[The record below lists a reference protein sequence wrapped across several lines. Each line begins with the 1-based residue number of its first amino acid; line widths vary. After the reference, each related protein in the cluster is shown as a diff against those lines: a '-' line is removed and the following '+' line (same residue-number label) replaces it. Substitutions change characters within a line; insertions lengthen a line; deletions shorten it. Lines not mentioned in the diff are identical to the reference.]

1 MLYSII
7 FKGQGSYKRHIF
19 RSSRR
24 LQATMIIRRQNGR
37 VFYNLSMNMVVGILM
52 NFSLVMRSKNTD
64 LGSGLYLWRGRG
76 GGGGGGGGGGTE
88 EKRVG

>member
-1 MLYSII
+1 
-7 FKGQGSYKRHIF
+7 
-19 RSSRR
+19 
-24 LQATMIIRRQNGR
+24 MIIRRQNGR

-76 GGGGGGGGGGTE
+76 GGGGGVAP
-88 EKRVG
+88 KRKGLGEQNFE